1 MEQHL
6 KKLRSMQNKRHHAR
20 LTSESISNANSIAK
34 FKETKKQNWLALQA
48 KKQSER
54 CLKDAANQ
62 EVQKEVSTVKKRL
75 KKNDNRLLEIA
86 FDVDRMVDMLRD
98 MKAMLDRSYE
108 FASKAPKTAHK
119 KDGNVV

>member
-1 MEQHL
+1 
-6 KKLRSMQNKRHHAR
+6 MQNKRHHAR

-75 KKNDNRLLEIA
+75 MKNDNRLLEIA
-86 FDVDRMVDMLRD
+86 VDVDKMVDMLTD

>member
-1 MEQHL
+1 M
-6 KKLRSMQNKRHHAR
+6 
-20 LTSESISNANSIAK
+20 IA
-34 FKETKKQNWLALQA
+34 LALKA

-54 CLKDAANQ
+54 CLKDVANQ
-62 EVQKEVSTVKKRL
+62 DVQKEVYTVNKRL
-75 KKNDNRLLEIA
+75 MKNDNRLLEIA
-86 FDVDRMVDMLRD
+86 VDVDKMVDMLRA

>member
-1 MEQHL
+1 MKQHL
-6 KKLRSMQNKRHHAR
+6 KKLRSIRNQRHHAR
-20 LTSESISNANSIAK
+20 LGSEAISNAITLAK

-75 KKNDNRLLEIA
+75 MKNDNRLLEIA
-86 FDVDRMVDMLRD
+86 VDVDKMVDMLRD
-98 MKAMLDRSYE
+98 MKAMLDRSY
-108 FASKAPKTAHK
+108 
-119 KDGNVV
+119 

>member
-1 MEQHL
+1 
-6 KKLRSMQNKRHHAR
+6 MQNKRHHAR
-20 LTSESISNANSIAK
+20 LTSESISKANSIAK
-34 FKETKKQNWLALQA
+34 FKETKKQNWLALKA

-75 KKNDNRLLEIA
+75 MKNDNRLLEIA

>member
-1 MEQHL
+1 MKQHL
-6 KKLRSMQNKRHHAR
+6 KELKSRRNKLFHAR
-20 LTSESISNANSIAK
+20 LASESISNAITIAK
-34 FKETKKQNWLALQA
+34 YKDSKKQNWLALKA
-48 KKQSER
+48 KKQSEQ

-75 KKNDNRLLEIA
+75 MKNDNRLLEIA
-86 FDVDRMVDMLRD
+86 VDVDKMVDMLRD

>member
-1 MEQHL
+1 MKQHL
-6 KKLRSMQNKRHHAR
+6 KKLRSIRNQRHHAR
-20 LTSESISNANSIAK
+20 LTSESISNANSLAK
-34 FKETKKQNWLALQA
+34 FKDRCKQNWLALKA

-75 KKNDNRLLEIA
+75 KKNDNRLLEIV

>member
-1 MEQHL
+1 M
-6 KKLRSMQNKRHHAR
+6 
-20 LTSESISNANSIAK
+20 IA
-34 FKETKKQNWLALQA
+34 LALKA

-54 CLKDAANQ
+54 CLKDAAKQ

-75 KKNDNRLLEIA
+75 MKNDNRLLEIA

>member
-1 MEQHL
+1 
-6 KKLRSMQNKRHHAR
+6 MQNKRHHAR
-20 LTSESISNANSIAK
+20 LASESISNANTIAK
-34 FKETKKQNWLALQA
+34 YKDTKKHSWLALQA

-119 KDGNVV
+119 KDGIVV

>member
-1 MEQHL
+1 MKQHL
-6 KKLRSMQNKRHHAR
+6 KELKSRRNKLFHAR
-20 LTSESISNANSIAK
+20 LTSESISNANSIVNYK
-34 FKETKKQNWLALQA
+34 DTKKQNWLALKA

-54 CLKDAANQ
+54 CLKEAANQ
-62 EVQKEVSTVKKRL
+62 EVQKEVSTVKKKL
-75 KKNDNRLLEIA
+75 MKNDNRLLEIA